1 MIDPWSVEHAS
12 LPVLV
17 EGDLDPTRAVFSR
30 ERERMNAATAPVRR
44 RPGTDEQHSTDWG
57 RPRIDGSGHREG
69 LQKYTGPFVIGV
81 QPKNRIDPD

>member
-1 MIDPWSVEHAS
+1 M
-12 LPVLV
+12 PVLL
-17 EGDLDPTRAVFSR
+17 EGDLEAMRAVLSR
-30 ERERMNAATAPVRR
+30 KCESMNAATAPVRR

-81 QPKNRIDPD
+81 QPENRIDPK